1 MTDDRFSL
9 KIDAAHHQSN
19 NHERDD
25 QQQPQ
30 VNQLMMPHDSMHV
43 SSHGGLILTYWF

>member
-1 MTDDRFSL
+1 MKDVRFNL

-30 VNQLMMPHDSMHV
+30 VNQLMMPHDFMRA
-43 SSHGGLILTYWF
+43 SSHGGLILTYRF